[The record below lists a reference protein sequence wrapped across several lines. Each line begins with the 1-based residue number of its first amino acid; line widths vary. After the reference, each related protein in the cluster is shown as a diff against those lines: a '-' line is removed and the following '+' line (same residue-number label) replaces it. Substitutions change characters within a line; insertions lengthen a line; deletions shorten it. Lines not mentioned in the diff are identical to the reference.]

1 VHRSSAAEVFL
12 TDVRRSGPDR
22 FVAAALWPRSHP
34 TFPRGR
40 DDRHSP
46 LLVVETLRQL
56 GIYLPLVYYGVAR
69 DARLLIR
76 DLAFDLDPAAEP
88 RAGYGATEVVCLAE
102 VGKLRREG
110 PGLPPIGLRLTVRYL
125 SGGQEF
131 ARATGG
137 ARFAAP
143 ARYAELRGAGAAAA
157 GPVLPAPTV
166 LAPAVGGE
174 STAPAAVG
182 PDGTANGSPS
192 PNGRNGSNIVSD
204 SPPGPTPPVAPAP
217 LTGTTATAATPAGT
231 ATTGAP
237 AAPATERGT
246 GDAATVAPIPLTGT
260 KAATRAPVGTPPT
273 AAPAT
278 TTPPASETATATS
291 ATTAPAA
298 ATGTG
303 SASPATAQPAATPVS
318 APAAR
323 PATAPGAAATPA
335 PAPPEASA
343 PPEAPAVAFA
353 PLRPAPAD
361 VAVSSPSDVLVA
373 LAEGLVLVD
382 PADPLHPFFF
392 DHPSDHVPGM
402 ALLEAARQSAALASG
417 GRLLRPVGAWLRA
430 LRFTEARPAAVVE
443 CVDHGLTCVF
453 RVRQGGGVTAC
464 GVLRY
469 GARPGA

>member
-1 VHRSSAAEVFL
+1 MRTWDEALSWSRTVDRRLVHRSSAAEVFL
-12 TDVRRSGPDR
+12 TDVRPSGPDQ
-22 FVAAALWPRSHP
+22 FAAAALWPRSHP

-46 LLVVETLRQL
+46 LLIVETLRQL
-56 GIYLPLVYYGVAR
+56 GIYLPLRHYGVAR

-110 PGLPPIGLRLTVRYL
+110 PGLPPVGLRLTVRYL
-125 SGGQEF
+125 SGGREF

-143 ARYAELRGAGAAAA
+143 ARYAELRGAGTAAA
-157 GPVLPAPTV
+157 GPVLPAPAV
-166 LAPAVGGE
+166 LAPAVLGTSP
-174 STAPAAVG
+174 STAGPNGTVPDAPAPDAAAPDPAA
-182 PDGTANGSPS
+182 PDGAPPAGPP

-204 SPPGPTPPVAPAP
+204 SPPRT
-217 LTGTTATAATPAGT
+217 TPAMTPT
-231 ATTGAP
+231 AP
-237 AAPATERGT
+237 C
-246 GDAATVAPIPLTGT
+246 API
-260 KAATRAPVGTPPT
+260 APRPG
-273 AAPAT
+273 PA
-278 TTPPASETATATS
+278 E
-291 ATTAPAA
+291 
-298 ATGTG
+298 
-303 SASPATAQPAATPVS
+303 
-318 APAAR
+318 
-323 PATAPGAAATPA
+323 
-335 PAPPEASA
+335 
-343 PPEAPAVAFA
+343 
-353 PLRPAPAD
+353 

-373 LAEGLVLVD
+373 LADGLVLID

-417 GRLLRPVGAWLRA
+417 GRLLRPVGARLRA
-430 LRFTEARPAAVVE
+430 MRFTEARPAAAVE

>member
-1 VHRSSAAEVFL
+1 VDRRLVHRSSAAEVFL
-12 TDVRRSGPDR
+12 TDVRRSGPDQ

-46 LLVVETLRQL
+46 LLIVETLRQL
-56 GIYLPLVYYGVAR
+56 GIYLPLVHYGVAR

-125 SGGQEF
+125 SGGREF

-166 LAPAVGGE
+166 LAPAVRGE

-182 PDGTANGSPS
+182 PDGTVNGAPS

-204 SPPGPTPPVAPAP
+204 SPPEPTPPVAPAP
-217 LTGTTATAATPAGT
+217 LAGTTATATTPAGT
-231 ATTGAP
+231 APT
-237 AAPATERGT
+237 
-246 GDAATVAPIPLTGT
+246 
-260 KAATRAPVGTPPT
+260 GTPPT
-273 AAPAT
+273 GTPAT
-278 TTPPASETATATS
+278 TAAERDTGTGTGTATS
-291 ATTAPAA
+291 ATVAPTAAPGSATTAAAGTGTVDPATVTPAA
-298 ATGTG
+298 QHG
-303 SASPATAQPAATPVS
+303 STMPATASPVTAKPAATPVS
-318 APAAR
+318 ARAAR
-323 PATAPGAAATPA
+323 LAGATGAVATPA
-335 PAPPEASA
+335 PAPPEA
-343 PPEAPAVAFA
+343 PATAAFA

-417 GRLLRPVGAWLRA
+417 GRLLRPVGARLRA
-430 LRFTEARPAAVVE
+430 LRFTEARPGAVVE